1 MKQAER
7 RRIVVAV
14 APVGKGDPPPA
25 GNPLSP
31 EEVARTAIDCARAG
45 AAMVHLHVRDNAGS
59 QTADLDAFAQ
69 TLDMVR
75 ESSDIVIQGSTGG
88 VSDLTLEERCAALN
102 DPRVEVASLNMG
114 SVNFEETVYIN
125 SLPDIRYWA
134 SRMQSAKVVPEL
146 EIFEAGML
154 TAVSRLVDEKTL
166 KPPYYFNFGLGFHH
180 ALPADPTSLFFLKSM
195 LPADSPWGLVHDK
208 MTDLTLLAA
217 AIGLGAAIVRVG
229 FEDSIFYAPGEA
241 ARSNVELVEK
251 LVAMIRSMGCEP
263 ASPSDA
269 RRLMGVT
276 LLRGN

>member
-1 MKQAER
+1 MKQTER
-7 RRIVVAV
+7 RRIAVAV
-14 APVGKGDPPPA
+14 APVGKGDPPPS

-31 EEVARTAIDCARAG
+31 EEVARTVIDCARAG
-45 AAMVHLHVRDNAGS
+45 AAMVHLHVRDQTGR
-59 QTADLDAFAQ
+59 QTANQSAFAQ

-75 ESSDIVIQGSTGG
+75 ESCDIVIQGSTGG
-88 VSDLTLEERCAALN
+88 ASDLTVEERCVALN

-134 SRMQSAKVVPEL
+134 SRMQSEKVVPEL

-154 TAVSRLVDEKTL
+154 AAAARLVDKKTL
-166 KPPYYFNFGLGFHH
+166 QPPYYFNFGLGFHH
-180 ALPADPTSLFFLKSM
+180 ALPADTTCLFFLKSM
-195 LPADSPWGLVHDK
+195 LPTGSLWGLVHDK
-208 MTDLTLLAA
+208 MTDLSLLAA
-217 AIGLGAAIVRVG
+217 AIGLGASVVRVG

-241 ARSNVELVEK
+241 ARSNVELVER
-251 LVAMIRSMGCEP
+251 LVAMIRNMGCEP

>member
-1 MKQAER
+1 
-7 RRIVVAV
+7 
-14 APVGKGDPPPA
+14 
-25 GNPLSP
+25 
-31 EEVARTAIDCARAG
+31 
-45 AAMVHLHVRDNAGS
+45 MVHLHVRDQAGR
-59 QTADLDAFAQ
+59 QTADLSAFAQ

-75 ESSDIVIQGSTGG
+75 ESCDIVIQGSTGG
-88 VSDLTLEERCAALN
+88 VSDLTLEERCVALN

-134 SRMQSAKVVPEL
+134 SQMQSAKVVPEL

-166 KPPYYFNFGLGFHH
+166 QPPYYFNFGLGFHH

-195 LPADSPWGLVHDK
+195 LPPGSPWGLVHDK

-251 LVAMIRSMGCEP
+251 LVGMVRSMGCEP
-263 ASPSDA
+263 ASPSEA

-276 LLRGN
+276 PSS